1 MFKLLILK
9 LHRLYL
15 LIVVVLFMYDLALLF
30 LIYDIDM
37 HTFIFSV
44 LNFLEKAIVF
54 LILSGNVVLKNRH
67 ILLIIDNLFIELAYP
82 FITLLDLFLYAFKIL
97 ITISDHLITL
107 FYRRV
112 KILSEVLIV
121 IWFLFKHQVYLD
133 LNINETYK

>member
-82 FITLLDLFLYAFKIL
+82 FITLLDLFLCAFKIL